1 MMNLNSAISERSQTQ
16 KVTYCMVSLRRNSTK
31 GKTTV
36 IESRSMVDGEWRDGN
51 VLY

>member
-1 MMNLNSAISERSQTQ
+1 MMNLHSVISERSQIQ
-16 KVTYCMVSLRRNSTK
+16 KVTYCMVSLIRNSTK